1 MGKVIG
7 TEVTILLTVTLAE
20 LDPFSLVFESYLTAV
35 SGCYLICSYE
45 LKDNE
50 WAHKKGE
57 FIIMEQQLEGMEKA
71 QAKAEVNVLYFLL
84 VWGVC
89 LFIVF

>member
-1 MGKVIG
+1 
-7 TEVTILLTVTLAE
+7 
-20 LDPFSLVFESYLTAV
+20 
-35 SGCYLICSYE
+35 
-45 LKDNE
+45 
-50 WAHKKGE
+50 
-57 FIIMEQQLEGMEKA
+57 MEQQLEGMEKA